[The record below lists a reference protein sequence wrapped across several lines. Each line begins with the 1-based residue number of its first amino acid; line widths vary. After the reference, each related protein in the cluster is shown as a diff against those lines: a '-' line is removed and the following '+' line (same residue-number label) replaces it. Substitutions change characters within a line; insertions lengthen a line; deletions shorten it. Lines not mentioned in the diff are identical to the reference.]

1 MKIINEAGIF
11 AILANKIKAKRET
24 IKKRRQDQIDNKDEY
39 AVYDQ
44 MVDNL
49 AGKNY
54 NNTELNLLQRYLL
67 ISKNYDGSTG
77 ADINQ
82 NMLYDVAMNNK
93 LDVEK
98 IKYLGQV
105 ASSISN
111 INEEDF
117 NFLSSSKTVDQMKAL
132 YYAHSKN
139 IPFKEIGSFNGKP
152 PSTNQ
157 IINVIRN
164 YEDAGKKEDSAHK
177 ERLSFLKAK
186 GYSVASFLLKDAY
199 EDVDDSILAD
209 SIVALVLGNSEAKVK
224 SAIQSVADL
233 DKANKKW
240 NESKSL
246 KEAITIDVYK
256 LLGIDDNIPHYSLDQ
271 LRNKSIQ
278 TLRKELNKYMKINST
293 AAQEVNNNEANNPK
307 QR

>member
-11 AILANKIKAKRET
+11 ATLANKIKAKRET

-246 KEAITIDVYK
+246 KEAINIDVYK

-278 TLRKELNKYMKINST
+278 TLRKELNKYIKSNST

>member
-11 AILANKIKAKRET
+11 ATLANKIRAKRET

-39 AVYDQ
+39 AIYDQ

-49 AGKNY
+49 ASKHY

-82 NMLYDVAMNNK
+82 NMLYDAAMNNK

-152 PSTNQ
+152 PSTNH

-278 TLRKELNKYMKINST
+278 TLRKELNKYMKSNST

>member
-117 NFLSSSKTVDQMKAL
+117 NFLSSSKTVDWM
-132 YYAHSKN
+132 HPGKN
-139 IPFKEIGSFNGKP
+139 SR
-152 PSTNQ
+152 Q
-157 IINVIRN
+157 LNVIRN

>member
-11 AILANKIKAKRET
+11 ATLANKIKAKRET

-82 NMLYDVAMNNK
+82 NMLYDAAMNNK

-164 YEDAGKKEDSAHK
+164 YENAGKKEDSAHK

-246 KEAITIDVYK
+246 KEAINIDVYK

-278 TLRKELNKYMKINST
+278 TLRKELNKYMKSNST
-293 AAQEVNNNEANNPK
+293 AAQEVNNNEANNPE